1 MSIHQVLNSS
11 SSAEPILVFDEF
23 VLRADKSDS
32 SVVISSPW
40 NWWLDPGDRLSVMT
54 TNSFLSYQLMATL
67 ADFVKPVSGEVVKRG
82 TVSWPLGGEGGLDGK
97 LSIDQSLDFL
107 SNIYSDCFEKS
118 RVTLQEFYEVLQA
131 QSIEPSLKLK
141 ELDKDQKDYF
151 YMALSILFSFD
162 VYLVPK
168 FRYLMSRKAVPLR
181 ALLHRQLEGCSLI
194 STGGNNRFRREFCNK
209 GLVLDGF
216 GEVIFQGDLEQ
227 AIVLI
232 DQKNDDSGKVDSDED
247 QFDFGDSLKNSDQ
260 DEPNDVL

>member
-1 MSIHQVLNSS
+1 MLNSS
-11 SSAEPILVFDEF
+11 SSAEPILALDEF

-40 NWWLDPGDRLSVMT
+40 NWWINSGDRLSVMT

-67 ADFVKPVSGEVVKRG
+67 AGLVKPVSGEVFKQG

-97 LSIDQSLDFL
+97 LSIDQSLEFL
-107 SNIYSDCFEKS
+107 INIYSDCLEKS
-118 RVTLQEFYEVLQA
+118 RVTLQEFYEALQA
-131 QSIEPSLKLK
+131 QSIQSSLKLK
-141 ELDKDQKDYF
+141 ELEKDQKDYF

-168 FRYLMSRKAVPLR
+168 FRYLMSRRAMPLR
-181 ALLHRQLEGCSLI
+181 ELLHRQLEGNSLI

-209 GLVLDGF
+209 GLVLDRF

-227 AIVLI
+227 AIAMI
-232 DQKNDDSGKVDSDED
+232 DQKNADSGSVDSEDD
-247 QFDFGDSLKNSDQ
+247 QFNFGDGLKNSDQ
-260 DEPNDVL
+260 DELNDVL

>member
-1 MSIHQVLNSS
+1 
-11 SSAEPILVFDEF
+11 
-23 VLRADKSDS
+23 
-32 SVVISSPW
+32 
-40 NWWLDPGDRLSVMT
+40 
-54 TNSFLSYQLMATL
+54 
-67 ADFVKPVSGEVVKRG
+67 
-82 TVSWPLGGEGGLDGK
+82 
-97 LSIDQSLDFL
+97 
-107 SNIYSDCFEKS
+107 
-118 RVTLQEFYEVLQA
+118 
-131 QSIEPSLKLK
+131 
-141 ELDKDQKDYF
+141 
-151 YMALSILFSFD
+151 
-162 VYLVPK
+162 
-168 FRYLMSRKAVPLR
+168 MSRKAVPLR

>member
-1 MSIHQVLNSS
+1 VLNSS
-11 SSAEPILVFDEF
+11 SSAEPILAFDEF

-40 NWWLDPGDRLSVMT
+40 NWWINSGDRLSVMT

-67 ADFVKPVSGEVVKRG
+67 AGLVKPVSGEVLKQG

-97 LSIDQSLDFL
+97 LSIDQSLEFL
-107 SNIYSDCFEKS
+107 INIYSDCLEKS
-118 RVTLQEFYEVLQA
+118 RVTLQEFYEALQA
-131 QSIEPSLKLK
+131 QSIQSSLKLK
-141 ELDKDQKDYF
+141 ELEKDQKDYF

-168 FRYLMSRKAVPLR
+168 FRYLMSRRAMPLR
-181 ALLHRQLEGCSLI
+181 ELLHRQLEGNSLI

-209 GLVLDGF
+209 GLVLDRF

-227 AIVLI
+227 AIAMI
-232 DQKNDDSGKVDSDED
+232 DQKNADSGSVDSEDD
-247 QFDFGDSLKNSDQ
+247 QFNFGDGLKNSDQ
-260 DEPNDVL
+260 DELNDVL

>member
-11 SSAEPILVFDEF
+11 SSAEPVLVFDEF

-40 NWWLDPGDRLSVMT
+40 NWWLDSGDRLAVMT

-67 ADFVKPVSGEVVKRG
+67 ADLVKPVSGEVLKRG

-118 RVTLQEFYEVLQA
+118 RITLQEFYEVLQA
-131 QSIEPSLKLK
+131 QSIESSLKLK

-168 FRYLMSRKAVPLR
+168 FRYLMSRKAMLLR
-181 ALLHRQLEGCSLI
+181 TLLHRQLEGCSLI

-227 AIVLI
+227 AIALVNQNAA
-232 DQKNDDSGKVDSDED
+232 DVDSEDD
-247 QFDFGDSLKNSDQ
+247 QFDLGDSLKNSDR
-260 DEPNDVL
+260 DDPTDVL

>member
-1 MSIHQVLNSS
+1 MLNSS
-11 SSAEPILVFDEF
+11 SSAEPVLVFDEF

-40 NWWLDPGDRLSVMT
+40 NWWLNSGDRLAVMT

-67 ADFVKPVSGEVVKRG
+67 ADLVKPVSGEVLKRG

-118 RVTLQEFYEVLQA
+118 RITLQEFYEVLQA
-131 QSIEPSLKLK
+131 QSIESSLKLK

-168 FRYLMSRKAVPLR
+168 FRYLMSRKAMPLR
-181 ALLHRQLEGCSLI
+181 ALFHRQLEGNSLI
-194 STGGNNRFRREFCNK
+194 STGGNNRFLREFCNK
-209 GLVLDGF
+209 GMVLNGL
-216 GEVIFQGDLEQ
+216 GKVIFQGDLEQ
-227 AIVLI
+227 AIALVNQNGS
-232 DQKNDDSGKVDSDED
+232 DAAEVDSEDD
-247 QFDFGDSLKNSDQ
+247 QFDLGDSLKNADRDDST
-260 DEPNDVL
+260 DVL

>member
-1 MSIHQVLNSS
+1 VLNSS
-11 SSAEPILVFDEF
+11 SSAEPILAFDKF

-40 NWWLDPGDRLSVMT
+40 NWWINSGDRLSVMT

-67 ADFVKPVSGEVVKRG
+67 AGLVKPVSGEVFKQG

-97 LSIDQSLDFL
+97 LSIDQSLEFL
-107 SNIYSDCFEKS
+107 INIYSDCLEKS
-118 RVTLQEFYEVLQA
+118 RVTLQEFYEALQA
-131 QSIEPSLKLK
+131 QSIQSSLRLK
-141 ELDKDQKDYF
+141 ELEKDQKDYF

-168 FRYLMSRKAVPLR
+168 FRYLMSRRAMPLR
-181 ALLHRQLEGCSLI
+181 ELLHRQLEGNSLI

-209 GLVLDGF
+209 GLVLDRF

-227 AIVLI
+227 AIAMI
-232 DQKNDDSGKVDSDED
+232 DQKNADSGSVDSEDD
-247 QFDFGDSLKNSDQ
+247 QFNFGDGLKNSDQ
-260 DEPNDVL
+260 DELNDVL

>member
-1 MSIHQVLNSS
+1 VLNSS
-11 SSAEPILVFDEF
+11 SSAEPILAFDEF

-40 NWWLDPGDRLSVMT
+40 NWWINSGDRLSVMT

-67 ADFVKPVSGEVVKRG
+67 AGLVKPVSGEVFKQG

-97 LSIDQSLDFL
+97 LSIDQSLEFL
-107 SNIYSDCFEKS
+107 INIYSDCLEKS
-118 RVTLQEFYEVLQA
+118 RVTLQEFYEALQA
-131 QSIEPSLKLK
+131 QSIQSSLRLK
-141 ELDKDQKDYF
+141 ELEKDQKDYF

-168 FRYLMSRKAVPLR
+168 FRYLMSRRAMPLR
-181 ALLHRQLEGCSLI
+181 ELLHRQLEGSSLI

-209 GLVLDGF
+209 GLVLDRF

-227 AIVLI
+227 AIAMI
-232 DQKNDDSGKVDSDED
+232 DQKNADSGSVDSEDD
-247 QFDFGDSLKNSDQ
+247 QFNFGDGLKNSDQ
-260 DEPNDVL
+260 DELNDVL

>member
-1 MSIHQVLNSS
+1 MHQVLNSS
-11 SSAEPILVFDEF
+11 SSAEPILAFDKF

-40 NWWLDPGDRLSVMT
+40 NWWINSGDRLSVMT

-67 ADFVKPVSGEVVKRG
+67 AGLVKPVSGEVLKQG

-97 LSIDQSLDFL
+97 LSIDQSLEFL
-107 SNIYSDCFEKS
+107 INIYSDCLEKS
-118 RVTLQEFYEVLQA
+118 RVTLQEFYEALQA
-131 QSIEPSLKLK
+131 QSIQSSLKLK
-141 ELDKDQKDYF
+141 ELEKDQKDYF

-168 FRYLMSRKAVPLR
+168 FRYLMSRRAMPLR
-181 ALLHRQLEGCSLI
+181 ELLHRQLEGNSLI

-209 GLVLDGF
+209 GLVLDRF

-227 AIVLI
+227 AIAMI
-232 DQKNDDSGKVDSDED
+232 DQKNADSGSVDSEDD
-247 QFDFGDSLKNSDQ
+247 QFNFGDGLKNSDQ
-260 DEPNDVL
+260 DELNDVL

>member
-1 MSIHQVLNSS
+1 MNLFCGPISLIQVLLFPLLGIGGLILEIGFRDDDKFIFELSINGNSCRLGQ
-11 SSAEPILVFDEF
+11 ACIW
-23 VLRADKSDS
+23 R
-32 SVVISSPW
+32 SVE
-40 NWWLDPGDRLSVMT
+40 
-54 TNSFLSYQLMATL
+54 A
-67 ADFVKPVSGEVVKRG
+67 G
-82 TVSWPLGGEGGLDGK
+82 TVSWPLGGEGGLDSK

-168 FRYLMSRKAVPLR
+168 FRYLMSRKAMPLR
-181 ALLHRQLEGCSLI
+181 TLLHRQLEGCSLI

-227 AIVLI
+227 AIALI
-232 DQKNDDSGKVDSDED
+232 DQKVADSGRVDSDDD

>member
-1 MSIHQVLNSS
+1 MLNSS
-11 SSAEPILVFDEF
+11 SSAEPVLVFDEF

-40 NWWLDPGDRLSVMT
+40 NWWLDSGDRLAVMT

-67 ADFVKPVSGEVVKRG
+67 ADLVKPVSGEVLKRG

-107 SNIYSDCFEKS
+107 SNIYIECFEKS
-118 RVTLQEFYEVLQA
+118 RITLQEFYEVLQA
-131 QSIEPSLKLK
+131 QSIESSLKLK
-141 ELDKDQKDYF
+141 ELEKDQKDYF

-168 FRYLMSRKAVPLR
+168 FRYLMSRRAMPLR
-181 ALLHRQLEGCSLI
+181 ELLHRQLEGNSLI

-209 GLVLDGF
+209 GLVLDRF
-216 GEVIFQGDLEQ
+216 GEVIFQGHLEQ
-227 AIVLI
+227 AIAMI
-232 DQKNDDSGKVDSDED
+232 DQKNADSGSVDSEDD
-247 QFDFGDSLKNSDQ
+247 QFNFGDGLKNSDQ
-260 DEPNDVL
+260 DELNDVL

>member
-1 MSIHQVLNSS
+1 VLNSS
-11 SSAEPILVFDEF
+11 SSAEPILAFDEF

-40 NWWLDPGDRLSVMT
+40 NWWINSGDRLSVMT

-67 ADFVKPVSGEVVKRG
+67 AGLVKPVSGEVFKQG

-97 LSIDQSLDFL
+97 LSIDQSLEFL
-107 SNIYSDCFEKS
+107 INIYSDCLEKS
-118 RVTLQEFYEVLQA
+118 RVTLQEFYEALQA
-131 QSIEPSLKLK
+131 QSIQSSLRLK
-141 ELDKDQKDYF
+141 ELEKDQKDYF

-168 FRYLMSRKAVPLR
+168 FRYLMSRRAMPLR
-181 ALLHRQLEGCSLI
+181 ELLHRQLEGNSLI

-209 GLVLDGF
+209 GLVLDRF

-227 AIVLI
+227 AIAMI
-232 DQKNDDSGKVDSDED
+232 DQKNADSGSVDSEDD
-247 QFDFGDSLKNSDQ
+247 QFNFGDGLKNSDQ
-260 DEPNDVL
+260 DELNDVL

>member
-1 MSIHQVLNSS
+1 MLNSS
-11 SSAEPILVFDEF
+11 SSAEPILAFDEF

-40 NWWLDPGDRLSVMT
+40 NWWINSGDRLSVMT

-67 ADFVKPVSGEVVKRG
+67 AGLVKPVSGEVLKQG

-97 LSIDQSLDFL
+97 LSIDQSLEFL
-107 SNIYSDCFEKS
+107 INIYSDCLEKS
-118 RVTLQEFYEVLQA
+118 RVTLQEFYEALQA
-131 QSIEPSLKLK
+131 QSIQSSLKLK
-141 ELDKDQKDYF
+141 ELEKDQKDYF

-168 FRYLMSRKAVPLR
+168 FRYLMSRRAMPLR
-181 ALLHRQLEGCSLI
+181 ELLHRQLEGNSLI

-209 GLVLDGF
+209 GLVLDRF

-227 AIVLI
+227 AIAMI
-232 DQKNDDSGKVDSDED
+232 DQKNADSGSVDSEDD
-247 QFDFGDSLKNSDQ
+247 QFNFGDGLKNSDQ
-260 DEPNDVL
+260 DELNDVL